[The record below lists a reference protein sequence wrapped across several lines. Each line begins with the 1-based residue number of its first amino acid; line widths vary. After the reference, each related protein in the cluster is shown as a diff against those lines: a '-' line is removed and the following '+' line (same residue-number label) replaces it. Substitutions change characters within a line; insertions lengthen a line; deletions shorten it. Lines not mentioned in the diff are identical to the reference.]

1 MAGKEGPPLYEF
13 VHRSQRSAKRAMALP
28 EWMGSDADQEQTA
41 EASSDAVTEGLTAA
55 DSAPEPTHEPA
66 APITETRSGSTITKW
81 TAWMKRPV
89 GMRLPRGTWVM
100 LGMGAFVLV
109 LIVFFVGRK
118 VGRNSMINQQRDYS
132 ESVAGI
138 DRAREQPIRTDL
150 IPPSVAGTDDRL
162 PPGSGTAWTGG
173 GNTGSREIDDV
184 PPPPAH
190 AGASGNASDPRE
202 PGLNY
207 YRLTAMPAGAEEVGR
222 IIAFLS
228 ENGVDAAAIPIQN
241 GRSVK
246 MVALRGF
253 ERPLSDPAA
262 QQFEQR
268 LRSLGR
274 KWKAQ
279 HRGSS
284 DWKDLFPE
292 KYRPGRT

>member
-1 MAGKEGPPLYEF
+1 
-13 VHRSQRSAKRAMALP
+13 MALP
-28 EWMGSDADQEQTA
+28 DWMGSDADREQPDETTG
-41 EASSDAVTEGLTAA
+41 EATTEGLTTA
-55 DSAPEPTHEPA
+55 EPVASESHEA
-66 APITETRSGSTITKW
+66 APVTETRGGSAVSQWK
-81 TAWMKRPV
+81 AWVKRPV
-89 GMRLPRGTWVM
+89 GIRLPRGTWVM
-100 LGMGAFVLV
+100 LGVGAFVLV

-118 VGRNSMINQQRDYS
+118 VGVNSMANRERNYDR
-132 ESVAGI
+132 SVAGV
-138 DRAREQPIRTDL
+138 RELLEQPIKPEL
-150 IPPSVAGTDDRL
+150 IPPSVAGVDDR
-162 PPGSGTAWTGG
+162 PPSNTGSGG
-173 GNTGSREIDDV
+173 TGSREIDNV
-184 PPPPAH
+184 PPPPRGS
-190 AGASGNASDPRE
+190 GASGNASDPRR

-207 YRLTAMPAGAEEVGR
+207 YRLTAMPAGADEVGR
-222 IIAFLS
+222 IIAYLA

-246 MVALRGF
+246 LVALRGF

>member
-1 MAGKEGPPLYEF
+1 
-13 VHRSQRSAKRAMALP
+13 MALP
-28 EWMGSDADQEQTA
+28 EWMGSDADAEQPDETTDNA
-41 EASSDAVTEGLTAA
+41 NTEGLTAPEPVA
-55 DSAPEPTHEPA
+55 EPTHEPD
-66 APITETRSGSTITKW
+66 APITETRSGSTVAQCK
-81 TAWMKRPV
+81 AWMKRPV

-100 LGMGAFVLV
+100 LGVGAFVLV

-118 VGRNSMINQQRDYS
+118 VGVNSMIDQRENYGRA
-132 ESVAGI
+132 VAGI
-138 DRAREQPIRTDL
+138 DQKREQPIRTDL

-162 PPGSGTAWTGG
+162 PPGTPGTR
-173 GNTGSREIDDV
+173 TGSSDPREIDDV
-184 PPPPAH
+184 PAPPAH
-190 AGASGNASDPRE
+190 AGAAGNASDPRE

-253 ERPLSDPAA
+253 ARPLSDPAA